1 MNSCAVH
8 DKHPQVLHL
17 EAHLFLRVF
26 LTYNN
31 GRMMVGVRKKVRTFA
46 MFSASQNWVA

>member
-1 MNSCAVH
+1 MVQRIA
-8 DKHPQVLHL
+8 DVLHY

-31 GRMMVGVRKKVRTFA
+31 RRMMVGVLEKVCTFA